1 MKKSFLS
8 LVALCAMTLN
18 LQAQQSAKGA
28 PVSDKVE
35 EAAITTLLQSINDRI
50 DAMMTHVTEMEN
62 TYSQNFP
69 DKNGI
74 ITHGHEYV
82 DLGIFGGYKYYWAT
96 CNIGA
101 ETPEDY
107 GLYFAWGETKGYG
120 QDVSDG
126 HVFDWANYKWCEG
139 TSTTITKY
147 CYDEAHGAVD
157 KKLILYPEDD
167 AAVQNWGGS
176 WRMPTHLE
184 MYNLVYDICTWEW
197 DPERGGYLGTSK
209 NNGNTIFLPAAG
221 YRTDSFLSRDGL
233 VGYYWTSAVDNNDG
247 NCAWAVNFDWN
258 IDLHMDFYERSF
270 GRPIRPVICVPVEN

>member
-82 DLGIFGGYKYYWAT
+82 DLGIVYYGLKYYWAT

-107 GLYFAWGETKGYG
+107 GLYFAWGETQGYG

-147 CYDEAHGAVD
+147 RSVNANGFVD
-157 KKLILYPEDD
+157 SKIQLDAEDD
-167 AAVQNWGGS
+167 AAHQNWGGS
-176 WRMPTHLE
+176 WRMPARFELLL
-184 MYNLVYDICTWEW
+184 LVSQCTWEW
-197 DPERGGYLGTSK
+197 EPERGGYIGTSK

-221 YRTDSFLSRDGL
+221 YRSGSHLSRDGL
-233 VGYYWTSAVDNNDG
+233 VGFYWSKSADYDDG
-247 NCAWAVNFDWN
+247 TCASNLNFDWN
-258 IDLHMDFYERSF
+258 IDLHMSSDDRSI
-270 GRPIRPVICVPVEN
+270 GRSIRPVICLPDD